1 MTIASRPAG
10 MLVGLFLAVLVVSAI
25 VNLLPAEWQES
36 PLTVPA
42 IALWRGGLA
51 PRDPA
56 AVPARTPQAGAT
68 PDRPAVPPRDATRR
82 GFGPFSISRASV
94 GGFTLHLTSLITLLC
109 GGLLVLY
116 LLPARI
122 GRIAAVLRGTWPARV
137 ALIVLGLAAALILA
151 ALGLVIGVALGGT
164 SLVTFLGV
172 PIWLAIT
179 AIGPAAALLGL
190 TAVSL
195 PLGRW
200 TGRRFGLAEQP
211 PQVDLLAG
219 LLVLFLVS
227 LVPVLGGLVL
237 LCAALLGLGAV
248 LQTRAGSARL
258 WAFRLPDLEY

>member
-10 MLVGLFLAVLVVSAI
+10 MLVGLFLAVLVVSAV

-36 PLTVPA
+36 LITVPA

-51 PRDPA
+51 PRDGA
-56 AVPARTPQAGAT
+56 AVAARTPQAGSSA
-68 PDRPAVPPRDATRR
+68 DRPDLPPRDTGRR
-82 GFGPFSISRASV
+82 GFGPFGISRASV

-109 GGLLVLY
+109 GGLLILY

-122 GRIAAVLRGTWPARV
+122 GRIAAAMRGPWPARV
-137 ALIVLGLAAALILA
+137 GLGLLGLAAAVILV
-151 ALGLVIGVALGGT
+151 ALGLVIGVALGGA
-164 SLVTFLGV
+164 SLITILGV

-179 AIGPAAALLGL
+179 AIGPVAALLGL

-200 TGRRFGLAEQP
+200 TGRRLGLAEQP

-248 LQTRAGSARL
+248 LQTRAGSARP

>member
-1 MTIASRPAG
+1 

-25 VNLLPAEWQES
+25 VNLLPADWQES
-36 PLTVPA
+36 PLTMPA
-42 IALWRGGLA
+42 IALWRGELA
-51 PRDPA
+51 PRDAA
-56 AVPARTPQAGAT
+56 AVPARTPQASGT
-68 PDRPAVPPRDATRR
+68 PDRPPVPPRDVTRR
-82 GFGPFSISRASV
+82 GFGPFGISRTSV

-109 GGLLVLY
+109 GGLGILY

-122 GRIAAVLRGTWPARV
+122 GRIAVVLRSPWPSRV
-137 ALIVLGLAAALILA
+137 ALMVLGLAGVLILA

-179 AIGPAAALLGL
+179 ALGPAAALLGL

-200 TGRRFGLAEQP
+200 AGRRLGLAEQP

-248 LQTRAGSARL
+248 LQTRAGSTRP
-258 WAFRLPDLEY
+258 WALRLPDLEY